1 MELHDD
7 PRQPRS
13 VASAKDARGVLD
25 GGRRLRAGSRERAN
39 ADGRVAADIA
49 KSDDEPASV
58 EPPRFGAV
66 PQRDEPDAQ
75 KRRWC
80 HECSECHDVQ
90 PGGDTVAAREA
101 VSDRYGDNGDDGC
114 GERGRQKTLA
124 QAVRSEERRV
134 GKGWVS
140 TRKTR

>member
-1 MELHDD
+1 MERHDD

-25 GGRRLRAGSRERAN
+25 GGRKLRAGSRERAN

-66 PQRDEPDAQ
+66 PQRDEPDAP

-90 PGGDTVAAREA
+90 PG
-101 VSDRYGDNGDDGC
+101 
-114 GERGRQKTLA
+114 
-124 QAVRSEERRV
+124 RSEEHTAELQSIMRN
-134 GKGWVS
+134 S
-140 TRKTR
+140 YT

>member
-1 MELHDD
+1 MLCMVCLILIVFFFKQNTAYEL
-7 PRQPRS
+7 R
-13 VASAKDARGVLD
+13 
-25 GGRRLRAGSRERAN
+25 
-39 ADGRVAADIA
+39 I
-49 KSDDEPASV
+49 SDWSSDVCSSDL
-58 EPPRFGAV
+58 FGAV

-114 GERGRQKTLA
+114 GERGRQKTVA
-124 QAVRSEERRV
+124 HAVAAPEQVGRASVRERVCRYELISV
-134 GKGWVS
+134 VDGHFK
-140 TRKTR
+140 KKQYIQE